1 MTLTIPCTLKGRK
14 GRYQVV
20 SKLAEGGMS
29 TVYAGKSSRG
39 QAIVVKEA
47 SGPDLEQ
54 AQERLRIEADILRAL
69 GSPGHPRVVRYV
81 DEGNNL
87 GPFCLV
93 EERLEAATLRDR
105 FRAKPPD
112 AATATRHVPPLPQP
126 LPSLHRRPPIHTPP
140 HPHHTPP

>member
-1 MTLTIPCTLKGRK
+1 
-14 GRYQVV
+14 
-20 SKLAEGGMS
+20 MS

-69 GSPGHPRVVRYV
+69 GSPGHPRAVRYLE
-81 DEGNNL
+81 EGNNL

-93 EERLEAATLRDR
+93 EEHLEGETHAER
-105 FRAKPPD
+105 FRDKSADP
-112 AATATRHVPPLPQP
+112 ATATRYLLQLRESLAQP
-126 LPSLHRRPPIHTPP
+126 NWLH
-140 HPHHTPP
+140 

>member
-39 QAIVVKEA
+39 QAIAVKQA

-69 GSPGHPRVVRYV
+69 GSPGHPRVVRYG
-81 DEGNNL
+81 DERNNL
-87 GPFCLV
+87 GPFCPV
-93 EERLEAATLRDR
+93 AARLQGEPMGGR
-105 FRAKPPD
+105 FPAKPRRT
-112 AATATRHVPPLPQP
+112 ATAPRN
-126 LPSLHRRPPIHTPP
+126 
-140 HPHHTPP
+140 

>member
-39 QAIVVKEA
+39 QSIVVKEA
-47 SGPDLEQ
+47 IGPDLEQ

-69 GSPGHPRVVRYV
+69 GSIDRKSTRLNSSHPSISYAV
-81 DEGNNL
+81 
-87 GPFCLV
+87 FCL
-93 EERLEAATLRDR
+93 
-105 FRAKPPD
+105 KKKNN
-112 AATATRHVPPLPQP
+112 HY
-126 LPSLHRRPPIHTPP
+126 TP
-140 HPHHTPP
+140 TYT

>member
-14 GRYQVV
+14 GRYQVI

-54 AQERLRIEADILRAL
+54 AQERLRIYAESLRAL
-69 GSPGHPRVVRYV
+69 GTPGHPRVVRSV
-81 DEGNNL
+81 AAGTNV

-93 EERLEAATLRDR
+93 AARLEGRTLG
-105 FRAKPPD
+105 
-112 AATATRHVPPLPQP
+112 
-126 LPSLHRRPPIHTPP
+126 
-140 HPHHTPP
+140 

>member
-1 MTLTIPCTLKGRK
+1 MP
-14 GRYQVV
+14 
-20 SKLAEGGMS
+20 

-69 GSPGHPRVVRYV
+69 GSPGHPRVVRYL

-93 EERLEAATLRDR
+93 EEQLEGEPLAER
-105 FRAKPPD
+105 FRDKPAD
-112 AATATRHVPPLPQP
+112 AASATRYAPQFREAP
-126 LPSLHRRPPIHTPP
+126 ASLHGRNAIHPNGKP
-140 HPHHTPP
+140 KNILLDAQREVM

>member
-1 MTLTIPCTLKGRK
+1 MPLTIPCTLKGRK
-14 GRYQVV
+14 GRYQVI

-69 GSPGHPRVVRYV
+69 GSPGHPRVVRYL

-93 EERLEAATLRDR
+93 EEQLEGETLAER
-105 FRAKPPD
+105 FRDKPAD
-112 AATATRHVPPLPQP
+112 VATSAGSDLQWLQAR
-126 LPSLHRRPPIHTPP
+126 S
-140 HPHHTPP
+140 

>member
-69 GSPGHPRVVRYV
+69 GSPGHPRVVRSL
-81 DEGNNL
+81 DEGDNL
-87 GPFCLV
+87 GPFGPV
-93 EERLEAATLRDR
+93 GEQLEGQTLGARIR
-105 FRAKPPD
+105 G
-112 AATATRHVPPLPQP
+112 
-126 LPSLHRRPPIHTPP
+126 RP
-140 HPHHTPP
+140 